1 MSPIALTI
9 IWVVWRL
16 QWDFLLLGVVIPSF
30 RPVYK
35 CLSNESLN
43 ESKSYGD
50 SLTCQGPVN
59 FGITQNTAEIMWP
72 AFSLFSHNIDDYLG
86 GCYLLCFYSDI

>member
-1 MSPIALTI
+1 M
-9 IWVVWRL
+9 
-16 QWDFLLLGVVIPSF
+16 LGAVQPSF

-35 CLSNESLN
+35 CLSNGSPD

-50 SLTCQGPVN
+50 SLTCQGPVI

-72 AFSLFSHNIDDYLG
+72 ACSLFSHNIGEYLG